1 MGAAS
6 SCEGFTG
13 RVSLSGTHTGELW
26 SCGETQTAPRF
37 QMRTGSGPG
46 HLPVR
51 TSFQRTCTGELVWRP
66 RQWRSAAVC
75 PLASKVKKLKMKK
88 IVLNEDRQRTAVLT
102 QTQDR
107 YNKRGHE
114 HQTVHTLN
122 KRLTPATMVV
132 ANDPCTQSPALI
144 AGPRFCR
151 ELDPFSSPAL
161 IAGPRF
167 CRELDPFSSPALNA
181 GPRFCREPDPFSSLA
196 SSAATAEV
204 SPTTYLPGGATRTN
218 PARGAA
224 YLSAESSL
232 ERGS

>member
-37 QMRTGSGPG
+37 QMRTGSGPC
-46 HLPVR
+46 HWLVR

-144 AGPRFCR
+144 AGPHFCG

-161 IAGPRF
+161 I
-167 CRELDPFSSPALNA
+167 A

-218 PARGAA
+218 PARGTA